1 MNEFEEIQEIME
13 HLSVLAPQSPDDMPP
28 APAVALAR
36 LKGRMTPQKPSDAS
50 KNRSRNVMS
59 NKRLIAAGLT
69 FVMAIALLM
78 AFPSVRAA
86 AGEFLGLFRVQKFAP
101 ISVSP
106 QQMALLG
113 QLQEQ
118 GLSPGELVMV
128 SEPGEPTA
136 VDSLETAAQLTGYQ
150 LRQYA
155 DQNRPVEIYVMGDA
169 SGYLDVD
176 LAGARAIVEAA
187 GVDPLLLPD
196 SLDGARVNVQ
206 TYDSVQQLYGDGLM
220 VMQTAVPDVTYPP
233 DVNPMVLGE
242 ALLQVLGVEPAA
254 AHQLAQ
260 SIDWT
265 STMLLP
271 IPQDLGSYREVTV
284 DGTTGVAVE
293 PFDPGSDPAI
303 VWQSDGMV
311 YMVTG
316 PIPVDE
322 LIIQANALQ

>member
-1 MNEFEEIQEIME
+1 MSESEEIQEILE
-13 HLSVLAPQSPDDMPP
+13 HLSVLAPLSEDTPP
-28 APAVALAR
+28 ASAVALTR
-36 LKGRMTPQKPSDAS
+36 LKGRLTPPVLAEPNR
-50 KNRSRNVMS
+50 NRSRNIMS
-59 NKRLIAAGLT
+59 NKRLSIAGLT
-69 FVMAIALLM
+69 FIMAIALMM

-136 VDSLETAAQLTGYQ
+136 VDTLETAAQLTGYQ
-150 LRQYA
+150 LHRLTDR
-155 DQNRPVEIYVMGDA
+155 DQPVEIYVMGDA

-206 TYDSVQQLYGDGLM
+206 TYDSVQQLYADGLM
-220 VMQTAVPDVTYPP
+220 VMQTAAPDVTYPP
-233 DVNPMVLGE
+233 DVDPTVLGQ
-242 ALLQVLGVEPAA
+242 ALLQVLGIEPTAA
-254 AHQLAQ
+254 RQLAQ

-322 LIIQANALQ
+322 LINQANALQ

>member
-1 MNEFEEIQEIME
+1 MSESEEIQEILE
-13 HLSVLAPQSPDDMPP
+13 QLSVLAPLSSDELPS
-28 APAVALAR
+28 ASAAALAR
-36 LKGRMTPQKPSDAS
+36 FKGRVTPQMAADTREL
-50 KNRSRNVMS
+50 RSRNIMS
-59 NKRLIAAGLT
+59 NKRSIAAGLT
-69 FVMAIALLM
+69 FVVAIALLV

-118 GLSPGELVMV
+118 GLAPGELVMV
-128 SEPGEPTA
+128 SESGEPTA
-136 VDSLETAAQLTGYQ
+136 VDTLETAAQLTGYQ
-150 LRQYA
+150 LRQLA
-155 DQNRPVEIYVMGDA
+155 DRDLPEIYLMGDA
-169 SGYLDVD
+169 SGYLDIN

-187 GVDPLLLPD
+187 GADPLLLPD
-196 SLDGARVNVQ
+196 SLDGARVTVQ
-206 TYDSVQQLYGDGLM
+206 TYDSVQQLYADGLM

-233 DVNPMVLGE
+233 DVDPTVLGE

-271 IPQDLGSYREVTV
+271 IPQDLGAYREVTV
-284 DGTTGVAVE
+284 DGMTGVAVE
-293 PFDPGSDPAI
+293 PFDSGSDPAI
-303 VWQSDGMV
+303 VWQKDGMV
-311 YMVTG
+311 YMMTG
-316 PIPVDE
+316 PVPVDE
-322 LIIQANALQ
+322 LINQANALQ